1 MSISVLRASSAA
13 NVVFGVLIVASAVI
27 RLVADDGESA
37 AVAAWP
43 GLIGAVFGILGLSGL
58 YIAHG
63 HHLRRW
69 APVAFVSAMTGLALS
84 VGQLYGLTFAEPGV
98 GPLGPLFPLG
108 YGPLLFG
115 FLLLD
120 VLLLMSREL
129 SRVAPLALIAGAALN
144 AAGFATPEVRLVGV
158 VVFGVGI
165 ASLGFAVLAASRRR
179 GLSRRESSDDGDRS
193 NPRVRP
199 RRAPSESGRTTA

>member
-1 MSISVLRASSAA
+1 MSVPVLRAGSVAL
-13 NVVFGVLIVASAVI
+13 VLFGALVTTSAVI
-27 RLVADDGESA
+27 RLVADDGGSS

-58 YIAHG
+58 AMALG
-63 HHLRRW
+63 DHLRRW
-69 APVAFVSAMTGLALS
+69 ALVAFVAATVGLAFS
-84 VGQLYGLTFAEPGV
+84 VGQLYGLTFATPGE

-108 YGPLLFG
+108 YGPFLFG

-120 VLLLMSREL
+120 VLLLMSREVP
-129 SRVAPLALIAGAALN
+129 RAAPLALIAGAALN

-165 ASLGFAVLAASRRR
+165 ALLGSSVVARSRQSLVTPAGHALPQEGAAHHRR
-179 GLSRRESSDDGDRS
+179 DGD
-193 NPRVRP
+193 
-199 RRAPSESGRTTA
+199 PSMAV